1 MCYQNPTVWYEV
13 TVRGIATSLTNAV
26 WSITITQLLR
36 FKFQFRLQLHRQ
48 TFIRS
53 FKRPCFKLIA
63 QVSIFF
69 SFGLAGFNSNQF
81 QCSLA
86 TSVFLGMSV
95 DITARWLWESH
106 LLSTRRPCIKSFCV
120 EPQER
125 SKIGRSEEYFLF
137 NVLEGFRKSQGLW
150 IVSSL

>member
-69 SFGLAGFNSNQF
+69 H
-81 QCSLA
+81 
-86 TSVFLGMSV
+86 LGWQDS
-95 DITARWLWESH
+95 IRIS
-106 LLSTRRPCIKSFCV
+106 
-120 EPQER
+120 
-125 SKIGRSEEYFLF
+125 F
-137 NVLEGFRKSQGLW
+137 NVALRLQSFWGCQLISLPGDYGRATCWAQGGRASSPFAWSLKNVQKSGGQRSISCSMFLKG
-150 IVSSL
+150 SENHKAFG

>member
-69 SFGLAGFNSNQF
+69 HLGWQDSIRISFNVALRLQSFGDVSWYHCQVIMGEPPAEHKAAVHQVLLRGASRTFKNREVRGVFPV
-81 QCSLA
+81 QCSWR
-86 TSVFLGMSV
+86 VQK
-95 DITARWLWESH
+95 IT
-106 LLSTRRPCIKSFCV
+106 RPLDSI
-120 EPQER
+120 
-125 SKIGRSEEYFLF
+125 
-137 NVLEGFRKSQGLW
+137 
-150 IVSSL
+150 